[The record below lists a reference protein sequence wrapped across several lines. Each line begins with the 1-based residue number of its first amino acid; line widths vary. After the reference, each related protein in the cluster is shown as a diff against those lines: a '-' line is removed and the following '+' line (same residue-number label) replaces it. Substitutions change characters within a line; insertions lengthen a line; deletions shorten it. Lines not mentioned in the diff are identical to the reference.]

1 MEWHKKDRYGLMV
14 GVVLADGHD
23 VNLGQVRA
31 GYAWWYCDYAR
42 EQTPMDWELYSAAED
57 AAKSHRRELWAE
69 PHGIPPWEWRG
80 TYGN

>member
-1 MEWHKKDRYGLMV
+1 
-14 GVVLADGHD
+14 
-23 VNLGQVRA
+23 
-31 GYAWWYCDYAR
+31 
-42 EQTPMDWELYSAAED
+42 MDWELYPAAED